1 MLDKSPY
8 ILYIHIIIF
17 TVFFTRTMRRQ
28 RRNVILLLLFF
39 FNRHSIPRVGPTEI
53 AINRNTRTKCSV
65 TLYDIILLFVHT
77 YIHTDCTMFVRSYNV
92 DTSDVQNLQTDP

>member
-1 MLDKSPY
+1 MLDKLPS
-8 ILYIHIIIF
+8 ILYIPLHIIIF

-65 TLYDIILLFVHT
+65 TLYDIILLFVYT
-77 YIHTDCTMFVRSYNV
+77 YIYIHTLYNV
-92 DTSDVQNLQTDP
+92 C